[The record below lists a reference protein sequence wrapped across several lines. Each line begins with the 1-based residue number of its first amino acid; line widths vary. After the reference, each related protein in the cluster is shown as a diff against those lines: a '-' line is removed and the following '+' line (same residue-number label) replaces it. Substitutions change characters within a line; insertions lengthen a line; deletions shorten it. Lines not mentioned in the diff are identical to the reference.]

1 MRCSKHG
8 SYFYDF
14 FQGKMLREGK
24 DPAQGHTANDVL
36 DTTGVD
42 MVPRGCLLLSLRT
55 ESQAMDLRRVRRGS

>member
-1 MRCSKHG
+1 
-8 SYFYDF
+8 
-14 FQGKMLREGK
+14 MLREGK